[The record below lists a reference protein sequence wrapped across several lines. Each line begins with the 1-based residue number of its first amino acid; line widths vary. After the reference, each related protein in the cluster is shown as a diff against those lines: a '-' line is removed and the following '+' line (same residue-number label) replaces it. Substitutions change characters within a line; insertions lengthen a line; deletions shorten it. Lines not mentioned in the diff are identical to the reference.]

1 MSPSTWLGAQNLEP
15 GVVYTGCAAQS
26 TDQCEVLSIAGA
38 ATDIVTVGNML
49 ALHKCVCDLEEKSP
63 LGPLASPR
71 ARGVIYTNG
80 VLLSPQ
86 HVSGPHPHP
95 DAS

>member
-1 MSPSTWLGAQNLEP
+1 
-15 GVVYTGCAAQS
+15 
-26 TDQCEVLSIAGA
+26 
-38 ATDIVTVGNML
+38 ML
-49 ALHKCVCDLEEKSP
+49 ALHKCVCDLEEQSP

-71 ARGVIYTNG
+71 AWGVIYTNG

-86 HVSGPHPHP
+86 NVSGPHPHP